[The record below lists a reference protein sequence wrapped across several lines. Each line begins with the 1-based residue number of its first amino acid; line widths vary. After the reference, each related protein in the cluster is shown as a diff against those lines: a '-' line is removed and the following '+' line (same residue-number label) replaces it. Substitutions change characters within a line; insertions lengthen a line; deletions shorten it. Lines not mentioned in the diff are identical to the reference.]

1 MRRTAEAS
9 WADHAFDVLRAAGH
23 RGAQARRTL
32 VEFLAAQPCALS
44 AREIDEKLRAGGRG
58 IGLASLYRNL
68 DLLVELKLVGR
79 LDMGQGMARYERL
92 LPSGEHHHHLVCDRC
107 GRVTP
112 FDDRALER
120 SIERLC
126 RSVDFQ
132 VAEHDVVL
140 RGACADCNG

>member
-1 MRRTAEAS
+1 MAS
-9 WADHAFDVLRAAGH
+9 AGKTRWSDHAFGVLRAAGH

-32 VEFLAAQPCALS
+32 VEFLDAEPCALS
-44 AREIDEKLRAGGRG
+44 AREIDEQLRARGHG

-68 DLLVELKLVGR
+68 DLLVDLKLVGR

-92 LPSGEHHHHLVCDRC
+92 LPSGEHHHHLVCERC

-120 SIERLC
+120 SIERLS
-126 RSVDFQ
+126 RTVDFQ
-132 VAEHDVVL
+132 VAQHDVVL
-140 RGACADCNG
+140 RGSCAECRA